1 MSGHTHKTI
10 AVLRGGPST
19 EYDVSM
25 QTGAGVISALREL
38 GYNVKDIM
46 ISRTG
51 EWLVHGF
58 AKQPHQ
64 ALMGV
69 DAVFIGL
76 HGSYGEDGTVQRI
89 LSRLCIP
96 YTGSEAYASA
106 LAMNK
111 ALTKDY
117 IKKVSERIS
126 MVPHVKVHK
135 DHASQLHRMVSTMHE
150 RFGPEYVVKPVSGGS
165 SIGTRMASVENLH
178 SVISS
183 ALEEHEEVLV
193 EKRIRGKEATVGV
206 LENFRNERIYALPA
220 IEIVPPS
227 EDFFSY
233 DSKYN
238 GQTQEVCPGCFSRDE
253 KRALEE
259 YAKEVHE
266 LLGLRHYSR
275 SDFMVADD
283 GIYFLEVNTLPGL
296 TSESLF
302 PKAMTAVGSS
312 YKELIDHLVRSL

>member
-1 MSGHTHKTI
+1 MSAYGERTI

-19 EYDVSM
+19 EYEVSLK
-25 QTGAGVISALREL
+25 TGAGAISALRDL
-38 GYNVKDIM
+38 GYTVKDIM
-46 ISRTG
+46 ISRPG
-51 EWLVHGF
+51 EWLVNGF
-58 AKQPHQ
+58 AKRPEQ
-64 ALMGV
+64 ALLGV

-89 LSRLCIP
+89 LSRLSIP
-96 YTGSEAYASA
+96 YTGSEAYPSA

-117 IKKVSERIS
+117 LKRTSERIL
-126 MVPHVKVHK
+126 MVPHQNVNREHT
-135 DHASQLHRMVSTMHE
+135 AQLHRLVSTMHE

-165 SIGTRMASVENLH
+165 SIGTKMATMENLH
-178 SVISS
+178 SVILEV
-183 ALEEHEEVLV
+183 LEENEEVLV
-193 EKRIRGKEATVGV
+193 EKRIKGKEATVGV

-220 IEIVPPS
+220 IEIVPPQ

-233 DSKYN
+233 DAKYS
-238 GQTQEVCPGCFSRDE
+238 GQSQEVCPGCFSRDE
-253 KRALEE
+253 KQALEA

-296 TSESLF
+296 TQESLF
-302 PKAMTAVGSS
+302 PKAMEAVGSS
-312 YKELIDHLVRSL
+312 YRELIHHLVRAL